1 MKIFQ
6 SKVLKYIVLL
16 VTVLMLVVGSR
27 AEAETI
33 RVWIDTDPSCG
44 HSATSDVDDCLAIL
58 QAVRSPALKI
68 AGIST
73 VFGNE
78 TGKITWETA
87 NDLLQR
93 FDEDPAISDPLP
105 LLFRGADKA
114 GQEDSKGVQAIIEA
128 LEAGPLTVI
137 AIGPLTNVAAVLKN
151 RSDLANRVEKVVAVA
166 GTRPGTRRLWP
177 GNSRI
182 LHFHD
187 LNFIKDVDAFDAVL
201 TSGVPLHLMPFEAA
215 NQVTVTR
222 RDMEELERTTGV
234 AAWIA
239 GESDGWIGFWEDRLD
254 REGFSPFDSLAVGYL
269 TAPGMFTCE
278 IVPAKVVRRHGR
290 FKTRSTLEVSDTYTD
305 GIPVTF
311 CNAVAGEYSNYL
323 TSTLARTEGRTN

>member
-6 SKVLKYIVLL
+6 AKSLKSTILQA
-16 VTVLMLVVGSR
+16 TVLVLVVWSP
-27 AEAETI
+27 AHADAI
-33 RVWIDTDPSCG
+33 RVWIDTDPACG

-58 QAVRSPALKI
+58 QAVRSPVLEI

-78 TGKITWETA
+78 SGKVTWETA
-87 NDLLQR
+87 GSLLER
-93 FDEDPAISDPLP
+93 FGEDPSLSDPLP
-105 LLFRGADKA
+105 PLFRGADKA
-114 GQEDSKGVQAIIEA
+114 NQEDSDGVKAIIKA

-151 RSDLANRVEKVVAVA
+151 RPGLADRVEKVVAVA

-201 TSGVPLHLMPFEAA
+201 ASGVSLHLMPFEAA

-222 RDMEELERTTGV
+222 QDMEALESTAGAV
-234 AAWIA
+234 SWIA
-239 GESDGWIGFWEDRLD
+239 GESDGWIGFWEEKLERD
-254 REGFSPFDSLAVGYL
+254 GFSPFDSLTVGYL
-269 TAPGMFTCE
+269 TVPGMFTCE
-278 IVPAKVVRRHGR
+278 TIRAKVVRRHRR
-290 FKTRSTLEVSDTYTD
+290 FKTRSTLEVSENFID
-305 GIPVTF
+305 GTPVTW
-311 CNAVAGEYSNYL
+311 CHTVADKYTKYL
-323 TSTLARTEGRTN
+323 TSALAGVEGSTN